1 MLQKLQQSQPNNP
14 STYSAA
20 KSKDAIRFVMLQV
33 IDKRTKPADI
43 TTDVQE
49 LHQLVD
55 TYGGFVQEEIIQRRD
70 KLDPSTYIGPG
81 KVEELQEIIE
91 HQYEEYE
98 KTNAPSDRISVVVVN
113 DLAKPGQLFRLQKEL
128 WKIDPQIEVWDRLDL
143 ILHIF
148 DQHASSAEAQLQIQ
162 LARVSHAG
170 PRIYGLGKTEL
181 SRQGGGIG
189 GRGKGETNIEFE
201 QRLIKSTQQSIKKKL
216 KKVTRERHQRMVNRK
231 EDGFGPVALVGYT
244 SAGKTTLFN
253 TLTGKDKTMHMGLF
267 TTLDTVV
274 GKMKSPNLDQPVLV
288 SDTIG
293 FIRNLPPILLDSFKS
308 TLLESLESRILLHV
322 IDASDPEVELK
333 IQVVDSILADLKVT
347 QPIWRVF
354 NKIDQL
360 SAENVQKLEES
371 EVLAESDT
379 AAQVFRI
386 SAQTGEGLD
395 VLISAIEHFFE

>member
-1 MLQKLQQSQPNNP
+1 MSQQSQQYNP
-14 STYSAA
+14 SANLAA
-20 KSKDAIRFVMLQV
+20 KPKDAVRFVMLQV
-33 IDKRTKPADI
+33 TDKRTKPADI
-43 TTDVQE
+43 ATDVQE

-81 KVEELQEIIE
+81 KVEELQAIIE

-98 KTNAPSDRISVVVVN
+98 KTNTPSDRISVVVVN

-128 WKIDPQIEVWDRLDL
+128 WKIDPRIEVWDRLDL

-201 QRLIKSTQQSIKKKL
+201 QRLIKSTQQTIKKKL
-216 KKVTRERHQRMVNRK
+216 KKVTRDRHQRMVNRK

-253 TLTGKDKTMHMGLF
+253 TLTGKDKTMNRGLF

-308 TLLESLESRILLHV
+308 TLLESLESQILLHV
-322 IDASDPEVELK
+322 IDASDPEIELK

-354 NKIDQL
+354 NKIDRV
-360 SAENVQKLEES
+360 SAENLQKLEES
-371 EVLAESDT
+371 GVLAESET

-386 SAQTGEGLD
+386 SAQTGQGLD
-395 VLISAIEHFFE
+395 SLILAIEQFFE

>member
-1 MLQKLQQSQPNNP
+1 MSQKSSDYIPP
-14 STYSAA
+14 THIAV
-20 KSKDAIRFVMLQV
+20 KPKDTVRFVMLQV
-33 IDKRTKPADI
+33 INKRTKPADI
-43 TTDVQE
+43 ATDVQE

-55 TYGGFVQEEIIQRRD
+55 TYGGFVQEEMIQRRD

-81 KVEELQEIIE
+81 KIEELQELIE
-91 HQYEEYE
+91 RQYEEYE
-98 KTNAPSDRISVVVVN
+98 KTNNPADRVSVVVVN
-113 DLAKPGQLFRLQKEL
+113 DLAKPGQLFRLQKQL
-128 WKIDPQIEVWDRLDL
+128 WKIDPRIEVWDRLDL

-162 LARVSHAG
+162 LARVTHAG

-201 QRLIKSTQQSIKKKL
+201 QRLIKSTQQTIKKKL
-216 KKVTRERHQRMVNRK
+216 KKVTRDRHQRMVNRK

-253 TLTGKDKTMHMGLF
+253 TLTGKDKTMNRGLF

-274 GKMKSPNLDQPVLV
+274 GKMKSPNLDQPVLI

-322 IDASDPEVELK
+322 IDASDPEIELK
-333 IQVVDSILADLKVT
+333 IKVVDAILAELKVT

-354 NKIDQL
+354 NKIDRISDESL
-360 SAENVQKLEES
+360 QKLEES
-371 EVLAESDT
+371 GVLEPAES
-379 AAQVFRI
+379 AAKVFRI
-386 SAQTGEGLD
+386 SAHTGQGLES
-395 VLISAIEHFFE
+395 LISAIEQFFE